1 LMHSIGANHVIDYT
15 KEDYTNNGKTYD
27 LIIDVV
33 GRRSVS
39 RRIKLLK
46 QDGYYFLAYAGLS
59 DIVLGVWVSMT
70 SNKKIKI
77 ESASQKQ
84 EDLIFLKELIEADE
98 LKSVIDRSYPLEQI
112 AEAHRYVETGAKL
125 GNVAITV
132 GR

>member
-1 LMHSIGANHVIDYT
+1 MHSIGANHVIDYT